1 MIVLFLV
8 FLRNLHTVFHHGYR
22 NLPSHQQCIR
32 ISFSP
37 DPGQYLFLVFSLI
50 TAILTGVRCYLTV
63 VFIQISLMPSSSEC
77 LFMCLLV
84 TCISSMGKC
93 LFSSSAHFP
102 IKLFAFLISNY
113 MRCLYMLDINP
124 LLITSFANIF
134 FLVDSL
140 FVLLMVS
147 FAVQKLLSFSSVQSL
162 SCVRLFATPWITAR
176 QASLSITNSWSSLRL
191 TSIESVMPS
200 SHLILCRP
208 LLLQPPIPPSISLF
222 QSVNSLH

>member
-1 MIVLFLV
+1 MLGHMIVLFSV

-147 FAVQKLLSFSSVQSL
+147 FAVQKLLSFSSVQFSR
-162 SCVRLFATPWITAR
+162 SVV
-176 QASLSITNSWSSLRL
+176 SDSLRL
-191 TSIESVMPS
+191 HESQHARPPCPS
-200 SHLILCRP
+200 STPGVRSDSC
-208 LLLQPPIPPSISLF
+208 PSS
-222 QSVNSLH
+222 Q